1 MTDPISDFLTR
12 VRNGIIAEHDTV
24 ELPASRLKNEMARI
38 MTEQG
43 YLSGFEVVEAGIQG
57 PAPVLRVA
65 LKYGDDRSSAITGL
79 KRASR
84 PGRRFYVHRDGIPK
98 VQGGMGTTI
107 VSTSRGVMTGHEAR
121 AAGVGGEVVAFVW

>member
-43 YLSGFEVVEAGIQG
+43 YLSGFEVVEAGSQG

-121 AAGVGGEVVAFVW
+121 AAGVGGEVVAYVW